1 MDIQVQ
7 KLGPN
12 YKQIYLDILSQKY
25 PHKKDVCEKL
35 LEKKRLSAMD
45 VIELNEKIFGIGNQ
59 QSKEFNQSQR
69 SYSRSDIFHI
79 LDYQKK
85 HKLSNI
91 QLAIHFKLSRNTV
104 TKWKKIFVV

>member
-35 LEKKRLSAMD
+35 LEKKRLSVMD

-69 SYSRSDIFHI
+69 SYADLTSFIYWITRKNISSVISNW
-79 LDYQKK
+79 
-85 HKLSNI
+85 LSI
-91 QLAIHFKLSRNTV
+91 SS
-104 TKWKKIFVV
+104 